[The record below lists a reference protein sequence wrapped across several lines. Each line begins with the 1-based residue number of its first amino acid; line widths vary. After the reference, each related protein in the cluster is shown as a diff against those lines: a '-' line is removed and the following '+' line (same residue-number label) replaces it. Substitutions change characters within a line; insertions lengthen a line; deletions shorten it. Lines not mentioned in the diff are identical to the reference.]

1 MSTGSEDA
9 STTAEMRTLSEPE
22 CYELL
27 AVATVGRI
35 GFASASGIKILP
47 VDYRLG
53 GGHRLFVQTNRH
65 GTIGQLAEAHAPAAF
80 EVDYHA
86 SDFTIAWSVLMNGTL
101 GFLDSAAS
109 AAYNE
114 LRLPP
119 VPWPSL
125 ASPIPVQFLPQTISG
140 RELFRH

>member
-1 MSTGSEDA
+1 MSTGSSDT
-9 STTAEMRTLSEPE
+9 STPSAMRILSEPE

-35 GFASASGIKILP
+35 GFASPTGIKILP
-47 VDYRLG
+47 VNYRLG
-53 GGHRLFVQTNRH
+53 AGHRLFVQISRH
-65 GTIGQLAEAHAPAAF
+65 GTIGQLAEANAPAAF

-86 SDFTIAWSVLMNGTL
+86 NDFTIAWSVFMNGTL
-101 GFLDSAAS
+101 GFLDPAATV
-109 AAYNE
+109 AYDE

-125 ASPIPVQFLPQTISG
+125 AGPIAVQFIPQTISG

>member
-1 MSTGSEDA
+1 MSTGSGNAGTSD
-9 STTAEMRTLSEPE
+9 MRVLSESE

-35 GFASASGIKILP
+35 GIASSTGIQILP
-47 VDYRLG
+47 VNYRLG
-53 GGHRLFVQTNRH
+53 AGHQLFVMSSRH
-65 GTIGQLAEAHAPAAF
+65 GTIGQLAEANAPAAF

-86 SDFTIAWSVLMNGTL
+86 NDFTIAWSVLMNGTL

-109 AAYNE
+109 AAYDE

-125 ASPIPVQFLPQTISG
+125 ASPIAVQFIPRTISG
-140 RELFRH
+140 RELFRR